1 MVKMHL
7 RSSVLFRQLK
17 GPKQAMTENFEEAMV
32 RLESRAERG
41 KSGQMMRISEAKE
54 GIAGTLYKAR
64 GNGQTLPK
72 AAI

>member
-1 MVKMHL
+1 MVKMYL

-32 RLESRAERG
+32 RLESRERG

>member
-1 MVKMHL
+1 
-7 RSSVLFRQLK
+7 
-17 GPKQAMTENFEEAMV
+17 MTENFEEAMV

>member
-1 MVKMHL
+1 MVKMYL

-17 GPKQAMTENFEEAMV
+17 GSKQAMTENFEEAMV

-41 KSGQMMRISEAKE
+41 KSGQMMSISEAKE
-54 GIAGTLYKAR
+54 GIAGTLYKAW

-72 AAI
+72 VAI

>member
-1 MVKMHL
+1 MVKMYL

-41 KSGQMMRISEAKE
+41 KSGQMRISEAKE